1 MRWHIIISFACA
13 LHLVQAIALYIDPAA
28 VGVTSIFTIGRTLGV
43 QLTVAVLAV
52 VAGLALWSQVL
63 RSGPMKALLLLPQQV
78 VLFISAA
85 GALGYMYVSHFADGV
100 VRPQAFIVADQSVTI
115 LLALGHAWALI
126 EILRGNG
133 HGSRPH

>member
-1 MRWHIIISFACA
+1 MRWHIIITIACA
-13 LHLVQAIALYIDPAA
+13 LHFTQALALSVNPSV
-28 VGVTSIFTIGRTLGV
+28 VGVTSIFTIGRTLGAP
-43 QLTVAVLAV
+43 LTITVFVAA
-52 VAGLALWSQVL
+52 AGLALWSQL
-63 RSGPMKALLLLPQQV
+63 LHYGQTKALMLIPQQML
-78 VLFISAA
+78 LFISAA

-133 HGSRPH
+133 YARQR